1 MIGRFV
7 AGQFRRPRGLV
18 GRLVGQGMVRGNA
31 YEVRWTVALLD
42 LQPADHILEIG
53 FGPGIGI
60 QQAAAQATAGIVM
73 GIDYSITMV
82 HTARRRNAAAIRA
95 GRVVLTHGNVA
106 ALPYPDA
113 AFDKAFTI
121 HCIYF
126 WADPQA
132 CLTEVRRV
140 LKPSGR
146 VAVTIMPKDRWP
158 PSRTAPPDLFTL
170 YTPDEVA
177 RLLSLAGFRDVRVEH
192 SPEPDQFPGASIIG
206 VK

>member
-1 MIGRFV
+1 MIGRLV
-7 AGQFRRPRGLV
+7 AGRLRQPRGLV
-18 GRLVGQGMVRGNA
+18 GRLVGQGMARGNA

-42 LQPADHILEIG
+42 LQPSDHVLEIG

-60 QQAAAQATAGIVM
+60 QQAAALATAGTVM

-82 HTARRRNAAAIRA
+82 RGARRRNAAAIRA
-95 GRVVLTHGNVA
+95 GRVVLTHGDVA

-126 WADPQA
+126 WADPRA
-132 CLTEVRRV
+132 CLAEVRRV
-140 LKPSGR
+140 LKPGGR
-146 VAVTIMPKDRWP
+146 LAVTIMPKDQWP
-158 PSRTAPPDLFTL
+158 AQRTPPPDLFTL

-177 RLLSLAGFRDVRVEH
+177 RLFSMAGFRGVRVEH
-192 SPEPDQFPGASIIG
+192 SPEPDQFPGACIAG